1 MYFSEL
7 IQGVKRVDKSFLKDT
22 EINDIKID
30 HRQVNKGD
38 VFIAL
43 EGKTFD
49 GNEYIDQAIANGA
62 ARVITDKNLYGE
74 KICQVENA
82 RKAYALM
89 CKNYFGRA
97 CDSLKIIAVTGTNGK
112 TTTCN
117 TIKEILQ
124 NAGANVAI
132 IGTLGASYKNEI
144 IDTGF
149 TTPDPYM
156 LHKLFADMKKREV
169 EFVVMEVSAHALALD
184 KLEGVKFEMGVLT
197 NITEDHLDF
206 FNTMDEY
213 AKAKY
218 KLFEKGRVKL
228 GIIGNENSYSDRLLI
243 APEVPV
249 ITYGINCHA
258 DVNAQDIKKSFNGS
272 SFDCDYMGELKP
284 YKTNLVGSYNIKNA
298 VASIAVCRALGVPAD
313 MISLGLSCIN
323 PVEGRFNVIKMGDN
337 NIIVD
342 YAHTPDGLENVLKTA
357 KELSKSKLVVVFG
370 CGGNRDKLKRPIMGK
385 IAQQIADEVILTSD
399 NPRYEE
405 PLEIINEIKRDMKN
419 QGLTIIENRK
429 QAIEFALGKY
439 CKDETIIVAGKGGEK
454 YQDIRGEKIPY
465 NDFDVIYSY
474 YRNHFKKIDGESFDD
489 DNEK

>member
-7 IQGVKRVDKSFLKDT
+7 IQGVKRVDKSFLKDA

-30 HRQVNKGD
+30 HRQVNEGD

-49 GNEYIDQAIANGA
+49 GNDYIDQALANGA

-272 SFDCDYMGELKP
+272 SFDCDYM
-284 YKTNLVGSYNIKNA
+284 V
-298 VASIAVCRALGVPAD
+298 
-313 MISLGLSCIN
+313 
-323 PVEGRFNVIKMGDN
+323 
-337 NIIVD
+337 
-342 YAHTPDGLENVLKTA
+342 
-357 KELSKSKLVVVFG
+357 
-370 CGGNRDKLKRPIMGK
+370 
-385 IAQQIADEVILTSD
+385 
-399 NPRYEE
+399 
-405 PLEIINEIKRDMKN
+405 
-419 QGLTIIENRK
+419 
-429 QAIEFALGKY
+429 
-439 CKDETIIVAGKGGEK
+439 
-454 YQDIRGEKIPY
+454 
-465 NDFDVIYSY
+465 
-474 YRNHFKKIDGESFDD
+474 
-489 DNEK
+489 